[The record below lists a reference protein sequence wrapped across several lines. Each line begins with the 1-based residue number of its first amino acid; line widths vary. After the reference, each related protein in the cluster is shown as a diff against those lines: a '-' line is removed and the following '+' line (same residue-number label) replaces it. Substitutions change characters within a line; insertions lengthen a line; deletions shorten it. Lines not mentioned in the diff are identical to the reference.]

1 MSAYL
6 TLRQRAMTRRFWAY
20 ALPSILAMLVSGAY
34 YLIDGIFVGHYV
46 GAAGLAGINLVYPV
60 IMVLI
65 GLAAMIS
72 MGRPPP
78 SPSSKGRK
86 TTSWPVRRWSTPSGC
101 WPVSG

>member
-34 YLIDGIFVGHYV
+34 YLVDVIFVGHYV

-65 GLAAMIS
+65 GLGTMIAMLAASAMS
-72 MGRPPP
+72 AASRPN
-78 SPSSKGRK
+78 
-86 TTSWPVRRWSTPSGC
+86 TTRLCESC
-101 WPVSG
+101 E

>member
-72 MGRPPP
+72 MGAATAISFQQGAKNDTLARQALVNALWLLA
-78 SPSSKGRK
+78 GL
-86 TTSWPVRRWSTPSGC
+86 
-101 WPVSG
+101 

>member
-46 GAAGLAGINLVYPV
+46 G
-60 IMVLI
+60 
-65 GLAAMIS
+65 
-72 MGRPPP
+72 
-78 SPSSKGRK
+78 
-86 TTSWPVRRWSTPSGC
+86 
-101 WPVSG
+101 